1 MQLNEYSR
9 DNENDNS
16 LIRFFIIKFFLLN
29 NNRIMYYA
37 IKYDI
42 IAKVIFYDSCIYNC
56 RLSNKNSKLPYN
68 II

>member
-42 IAKVIFYDSCIYNC
+42 IAKVIFY
-56 RLSNKNSKLPYN
+56 NSSLY
-68 II
+68 IIANYQIKTQNSLII